1 MRALRLCLLVGSVLL
16 AACGSREAEMA
27 EDSPPAARLAAAS
40 LPASFEGQ
48 LDLSMVE
55 STEDDDGSQVYLG
68 EFTTGGET
76 VFVLVES
83 SLVNAA
89 GIDDATDGTPVRVT
103 LSVREGSGGDA
114 TYTISTVEKT

>member
-1 MRALRLCLLVGSVLL
+1 MRALRLCVLMGSALL
-16 AACGSREAEMA
+16 AACGSREAEVA
-27 EDSPPAARLAAAS
+27 QDSPEAVRLAAAS
-40 LPASFEGQ
+40 LPASFEGK

-55 STEDDDGSQVYLG
+55 STEDDDGSQVYIG

-83 SLVNAA
+83 HLVSAA

-103 LSVREGSGGDA
+103 LSAREGSGGDA